1 MTDWISPLYSR
12 SQVKRSG
19 VILRNSETPFEEIEA
34 ISVLNNWKAAHELP
48 LHYIMKTIREYTKD
62 VSDASTIVQR
72 RKRTESILLKL
83 NQQPKLDL
91 ARMQDLVG
99 FRVVFRHDNHERNLA
114 CIKELEQ
121 KILSSSMQS
130 KVTRLTNYIDKP
142 RKSGYRS
149 VHAIFKYDS
158 PKYPS
163 HNKMQVELQIRTKM
177 QHIWATAVETVG
189 MFKKSNLKQELGD
202 ENWLEFFRLMS
213 FRMAINE
220 GASSASSNDI
230 DNLRNKLTQL
240 SEEIEFKNTMKLISI
255 QHKIL
260 ETAYKKIRLK
270 TKSSVGYMLL
280 KLDLTP
286 MKEADE
292 PTIDIKSFSKD
303 KEAEATELYGQ
314 LEEEA
319 YDNPM
324 CYVLLAKSEDV
335 NNLRR
340 GFPNYFA
347 DVTEFIQL
355 HEQYC
360 SKDIEQ

>member
-1 MTDWISPLYSR
+1 
-12 SQVKRSG
+12 
-19 VILRNSETPFEEIEA
+19 
-34 ISVLNNWKAAHELP
+34 
-48 LHYIMKTIREYTKD
+48 
-62 VSDASTIVQR
+62 
-72 RKRTESILLKL
+72 
-83 NQQPKLDL
+83 
-91 ARMQDLVG
+91 MQDLVG
-99 FRVVFRHDNHERNLA
+99 FRVVFRHGDHERNLA
-114 CIKELEQ
+114 CIRELEQ
-121 KILSSSMQS
+121 KILSSTMQS
-130 KVTRLTNYIDKP
+130 KVTRLTNYIEEP

-149 VHAIFKYDS
+149 VHAIFKYNS

-213 FRMAINE
+213 HLMAIDE
-220 GASSASSNDI
+220 GATTVSSKDFG
-230 DNLRNKLTQL
+230 NLRNKLSKL
-240 SEEIEFKNTMKLISI
+240 SQEIEFKNTMTLINI
-255 QHKIL
+255 QHRIL
-260 ETAYKKIRLK
+260 ETAYNKIRLK

-286 MKEADE
+286 MREDGE
-292 PTIDIKSFSKD
+292 PTIHIESFPKY
-303 KEAEATELYGQ
+303 KEAKATELYGQ

-319 YDNPM
+319 YANPM

-335 NNLRR
+335 KNLRR

-347 DVTEFIQL
+347 DVTEFIEL

-360 SKDIEQ
+360 SSDT